1 MLSKEGKFALYSEV
15 RPQTPETQG
24 FKDFSSET
32 VHVSSNDLT
41 EIMAEGLSRL

>member
-1 MLSKEGKFALYSEV
+1 MLSKEGKFALYTEV

-24 FKDFSSET
+24 FKGFFSEM
-32 VHVSSNDLT
+32 VQVSSKGLT